1 MYLSDAILMV
11 LMVKTGV
18 LCFGEEDSRSKMPF
32 SSFHIKGTYCQHVLH
47 CDVKHGY
54 LTEAVFVRFS
64 IPQGLLGNLL
74 STLNSLEGS
83 HNAYPT
89 LKEQGVTLHLQRRD
103 VST

>member
-1 MYLSDAILMV
+1 MSY
-11 LMVKTGV
+11 
-18 LCFGEEDSRSKMPF
+18 
-32 SSFHIKGTYCQHVLH
+32 H

-89 LKEQGVTLHLQRRD
+89 LKEQGVALHLQRRD